1 MKGVRSHTIILKK
14 SCFGTSLLLLGR
26 MTMKE
31 GKPPNRFTKE
41 GLIAAFLD
49 TYREFEDVRRRAARH
64 LLKE

>member
-1 MKGVRSHTIILKK
+1 
-14 SCFGTSLLLLGR
+14 
-26 MTMKE
+26 MKE
-31 GKPPNRFTKE
+31 GKPPKRFTKE